1 VNQLDALLL
10 IVVIAFG
17 LRGWWRGFCRET
29 LALVGLFGGAL
40 AAAAA
45 GPQVASAIVARK
57 LLPAQVALPIA
68 WAAVFLAA
76 WVVAAVVGHL
86 ADRLARALF
95 LGGVNRAGGALFG
108 GLKGAVMLGFVLLLV
123 EHKFPSSHVADVIA
137 TSRLGRPLEHIADSV
152 VARGRELGVTERRA

>member
-10 IVVIAFG
+10 VVVVAFG

-29 LALVGLFGGAL
+29 LALVGVFGGAL

-68 WAAVFLAA
+68 WGAVFLATCA
-76 WVVAAVVGHL
+76 VAGVVGHL

-108 GLKGAVMLGFVLLLV
+108 CAKGAVLGGFALLLI
-123 EHKFPSSHVADVIA
+123 EHAFPSPRVAEMIA
-137 TSRLGRPLEHIADSV
+137 TSRLGRPLEHIADTV
-152 VARGRELGVTERRA
+152 VATGRELGATERRA